1 MATGENEIRV
11 AMVESGRRLPGLLA
25 VTGLALIAELAAML
39 VEVAGVAAR
48 REPEKR
54 LAPGL
59 SGKEVGDLFIDDQT
73 RLVTLIAIHLRVLTK
88 KWKADLLVGEAFL
101 GRDPLDQVEVSSLV
115 LVMAALATSVRLRDT
130 AVKAGA
136 LGELGLQLRV
146 TGNAFIRRN
155 LLGPRVALGAVGHSL
170 QLRVRFGKLAG

>member
-25 VTGLALIAELAAML
+25 VTGLALIAELTAML
-39 VEVAGVAAR
+39 IEVASVAAR
-48 REPEKR
+48 GEPEKCPWR
-54 LAPGL
+54 
-59 SGKEVGDLFIDDQT
+59 
-73 RLVTLIAIHLRVLTK
+73 RVTLLAIHLRVLPK
-88 KWKADLLVGEAFL
+88 KWKADLLMREAFL

-130 AVKAGA
+130 AMKAAA
-136 LGELGLQLRV
+136 LGELGLELRV
-146 TGNAFIRRN
+146 TGNALIRRN
-155 LLGPRVALGAVGHSL
+155 LLGSRVALGAVGHSL